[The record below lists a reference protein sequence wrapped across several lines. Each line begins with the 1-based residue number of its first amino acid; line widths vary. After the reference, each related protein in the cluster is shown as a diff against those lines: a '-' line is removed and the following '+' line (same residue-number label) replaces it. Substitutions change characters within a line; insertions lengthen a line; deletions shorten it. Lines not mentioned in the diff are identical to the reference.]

1 MRLLFYSALRH
12 LKQHLTQTILT
23 FAVTVLVTAMLSTIF
38 YFASGFQ
45 SLLRKYALETVG
57 DYHYKYVALKHSET
71 VEMLCRMEADFRED
85 SWFSHVILQED
96 DDNTELILTVAS
108 PNIFTSKS
116 MEKKYRGFETEFLAD
131 KESELQI
138 DFCHNYALLL
148 SYGDLSRESG
158 MYSLLLIFF
167 LMIGI
172 IALTS
177 IATLGAVFQVSAARR
192 ERDFALFLGIGADSS
207 QIKRTVLLE
216 SALYIGFAV
225 PAGCF
230 LGIFFFE
237 IFKSQMDAVLY
248 SAEKFPAIE
257 LVISLP
263 FSVALIICEVCII
276 LLSGLIPAVKAGR
289 ISPMEILQ
297 RTRDIYVSKREK
309 VKEGTVVLRESFCVE
324 RWLALKSHKR
334 FRRKRRPVLLVLSIT
349 FTLCLALTGFREYAT
364 EVMNM
369 TYSGQEYNIAVNLYS
384 DNIKV
389 LEESAKNLMV
399 SSKHELWAVREA
411 VFELHSPYPYSEMGK
426 ALSENNVYR
435 LPDIM
440 LVSVDVEEYQ
450 NICRKNKI
458 NLNGLDGAQGIFI
471 NTEHIW
477 TQNGIVC
484 HGKLFELAKGDTIT
498 MYRTSGGD
506 GQEDGIKISIENYE
520 KSIQQEKASVTGFEF
535 LCAALIFLL
544 VLVCICGNVTVSWTA
559 SNARQKEFA
568 TLLSIGMK
576 PGELRKMKYWELL
589 FNIIYSFVAGF
600 PAGLICH
607 WFIFKIYSAEYQMVW
622 HFPVD
627 GLLLGTFVL
636 GISITITEAVLK
648 IYAGRVTM
656 ADMLQKV

>member
-1 MRLLFYSALRH
+1 
-12 LKQHLTQTILT
+12 
-23 FAVTVLVTAMLSTIF
+23 
-38 YFASGFQ
+38 
-45 SLLRKYALETVG
+45 
-57 DYHYKYVALKHSET
+57 
-71 VEMLCRMEADFRED
+71 
-85 SWFSHVILQED
+85 
-96 DDNTELILTVAS
+96 
-108 PNIFTSKS
+108 
-116 MEKKYRGFETEFLAD
+116 
-131 KESELQI
+131 
-138 DFCHNYALLL
+138 
-148 SYGDLSRESG
+148 
-158 MYSLLLIFF
+158 
-167 LMIGI
+167 
-172 IALTS
+172 
-177 IATLGAVFQVSAARR
+177 
-192 ERDFALFLGIGADSS
+192 
-207 QIKRTVLLE
+207 
-216 SALYIGFAV
+216 
-225 PAGCF
+225 
-230 LGIFFFE
+230 
-237 IFKSQMDAVLY
+237 
-248 SAEKFPAIE
+248 
-257 LVISLP
+257 
-263 FSVALIICEVCII
+263 
-276 LLSGLIPAVKAGR
+276 
-289 ISPMEILQ
+289 
-297 RTRDIYVSKREK
+297 
-309 VKEGTVVLRESFCVE
+309 
-324 RWLALKSHKR
+324 
-334 FRRKRRPVLLVLSIT
+334 
-349 FTLCLALTGFREYAT
+349 
-364 EVMNM
+364 M

-399 SSKHELWAVREA
+399 SSKHELRAVREA

-498 MYRTSGGD
+498 MYRTSGGE

-544 VLVCICGNVTVSWTA
+544 VLVCICGNVTVSWTV